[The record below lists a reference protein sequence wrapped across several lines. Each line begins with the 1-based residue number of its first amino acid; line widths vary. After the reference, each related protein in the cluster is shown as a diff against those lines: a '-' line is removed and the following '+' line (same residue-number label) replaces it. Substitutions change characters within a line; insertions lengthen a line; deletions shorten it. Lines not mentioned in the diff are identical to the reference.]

1 MPTDTAYAADYLKL
15 HKDEIL
21 ERWRVAA
28 KTQSEQSHRL
38 AELDDGELLDHIP
51 AITDA
56 LILSLYGEPSAK
68 IETDSRRHGHHR
80 RLKGYSVIDVLWE
93 LTIFRRVFLAILHD
107 ASTAVE
113 EQIILEGRHR
123 ILDLMDLC
131 ARASIDQFI
140 QETEN
145 ERNIASARAANLE
158 LQRQRFLGT
167 LSHELRNQVQPI
179 LFAVQRLKDTDPTA
193 QQLHAI
199 EVIERQTRHQAFL
212 LDDLLDLHRV
222 RFGKL
227 ELNIAEIDV
236 RECIRHG
243 VEANQAAAEAKKLN
257 VEVNLPADPV
267 IAKADRSRLAQ
278 AVTNL
283 MANAV
288 KFTPEGGSITWSI
301 AHEPEWQVISIRDT
315 GVGIKRDDLE
325 QIFDIFFQAE
335 TSPEV
340 QQQGLGIGLTVVKNL
355 VELIGGKIEAKSEG
369 EGRGTE
375 FVMRIPVPK
384 GSA

>member
-1 MPTDTAYAADYLKL
+1 MPTDTAYAAEYLKR

-28 KTQSEQSHRL
+28 KTQSEQAHRL
-38 AELDDGELLDHIP
+38 AELDDDELLDHIP

-56 LILSLYGEPSAK
+56 LILSLQGETSAK
-68 IETDSRRHGHHR
+68 IEADSRRHGHHR

-107 ASTAVE
+107 ASNAVE
-113 EQIILEGRHR
+113 EQVILEGRHR

-179 LFAVQRLKDTDPTA
+179 LFAVQRLKDTDPA
-193 QQLHAI
+193 PQQFHAI

-236 RECIRHG
+236 RECIHHG
-243 VEANQAAAEAKKLN
+243 VEANQAAAEAKKLD

-267 IAKADRSRLAQ
+267 FGMADRSRLAQ

-288 KFTPEGGSITWSI
+288 KFTPEGGSITWRI
-301 AHEPEWQVISIRDT
+301 AREPEWQVISIRDS
-315 GVGIKRDDLE
+315 GIGLKRDDLE

-340 QQQGLGIGLTVVKNL
+340 QQRGLGIGLTVVKNL

-369 EGRGTE
+369 EGHGTE

-384 GSA
+384 GST

>member
-1 MPTDTAYAADYLKL
+1 MPTDTAYAADYLKR
-15 HKDEIL
+15 HRNEIL
-21 ERWRVAA
+21 DRWRVAA

-38 AELDDGELLDHIP
+38 AELDDSELLDHIP

-56 LILSLYGEPSAK
+56 LILSLHGETSAK
-68 IETDSRRHGHHR
+68 IEADSRRHGHQR

-131 ARASIDQFI
+131 ARASIDQYI

-145 ERNIASARAANLE
+145 ERNIASSRAANLE

-179 LFAVQRLKDTDPTA
+179 LFAVQRLKDTDPA
-193 QQLHAI
+193 PQQLHAI
-199 EVIERQTRHQAFL
+199 EIIERQTRHQAFL

-227 ELNIAEIDV
+227 ELNIAAIDV
-236 RECIRHG
+236 RECIHHG
-243 VEANQAAAEAKKLN
+243 VEANQAAAQAKRIN
-257 VEVNLPADPV
+257 VQVSLPADPV
-267 IAKADRSRLAQ
+267 IAMADRSRLAQ

-288 KFTPEGGSITWSI
+288 KFTPEGGSIIWQI

-315 GVGIKRDDLE
+315 GVGIKQDDLE

-355 VELIGGKIEAKSEG
+355 VELIGGKIEARSEG

-384 GSA
+384 GPT

>member
-1 MPTDTAYAADYLKL
+1 MPIDTAYAADYLKL
-15 HKDEIL
+15 HKDQIL

-28 KTQSEQSHRL
+28 QTQSEQSRRL
-38 AELDDGELLDHIP
+38 AELDDSDLLDHIP

-56 LILSLYGEPSAK
+56 LILSLQGETSSK
-68 IETDSRRHGHHR
+68 IESDSRRHGHQR

-113 EQIILEGRHR
+113 EEVILEGRHR

-140 QETEN
+140 QETET

-179 LFAVQRLKDTDPTA
+179 LFAVQRLKDIDPTP

-227 ELNIAEIDV
+227 EVNIASIDV
-236 RECIRHG
+236 RECIHHG
-243 VEANQAAAEAKKLN
+243 VEANQAAAQAKKLK
-257 VEVNLPADPV
+257 VELNLPGDPV
-267 IAKADRSRLAQ
+267 IAMADRSRLAQ
-278 AVTNL
+278 ALTNL

-288 KFTPEGGSITWSI
+288 KFTPENGSIVWQVTR
-301 AHEPEWQVISIRDT
+301 EPAWQVISIRDT
-315 GVGIKRDDLE
+315 GIGIKQDDLD

-335 TSPEV
+335 TPPEV
-340 QQQGLGIGLTVVKNL
+340 QQRGLGIGLTVVKNL
-355 VELIGGKIEAKSEG
+355 IELIGGKIEAKSEG

-375 FVMRIPVPK
+375 FVLRIPIPE
-384 GSA
+384 A